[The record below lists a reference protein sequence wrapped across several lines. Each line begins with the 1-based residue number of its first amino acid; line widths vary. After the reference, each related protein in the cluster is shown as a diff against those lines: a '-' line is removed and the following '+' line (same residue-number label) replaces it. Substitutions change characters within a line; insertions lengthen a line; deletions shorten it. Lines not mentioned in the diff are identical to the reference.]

1 MDPLSSYTFDEYLLC
16 SLAVI
21 PVVSFHHVKW
31 GSRNL
36 GIQIFLQQK
45 GKGGP
50 IKYRSAPM
58 KCHVCDLLAE
68 YVETE
73 NRISPMGYKDMYME

>member
-1 MDPLSSYTFDEYLLC
+1 MYSKREKALS
-16 SLAVI
+16 
-21 PVVSFHHVKW
+21 
-31 GSRNL
+31 
-36 GIQIFLQQK
+36 QQK

-50 IKYRSAPM
+50 MKDRSAPM